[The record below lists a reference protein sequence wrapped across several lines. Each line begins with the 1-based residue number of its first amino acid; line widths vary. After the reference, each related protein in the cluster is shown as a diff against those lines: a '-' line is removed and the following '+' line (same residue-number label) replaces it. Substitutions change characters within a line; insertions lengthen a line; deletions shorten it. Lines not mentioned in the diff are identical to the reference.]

1 MKKRLALIL
10 ALILGNAFSGM
21 CETGLNI
28 VPVPN
33 KIIEGEGTFMVE
45 RGLSIVTS
53 DIKDFSAIYLQDK
66 LNSALDFPVSI
77 TSGYNNGGKHIVFVE
92 DKSIPS
98 EGYRLCVTEENI
110 TIASSDN
117 GGKYYGVQ
125 TLLQLFPAEIYSG
138 VRLRIKEY
146 PIGAVTIEDAPRFS
160 YRGFMLDVSRT
171 FFDLDYLRNY
181 IDWMSAHKLNR
192 LHLHLTDDN
201 GWRIEIKKYPEL
213 TNKGA
218 WRGKDELIPPTYLSG
233 NERYGGYYT
242 QKEMKELIS
251 YAQQRNIMIIPE
263 FDLPGHCLS
272 STKVFG
278 NVTCGTSTDTPSAC
292 GEFDNV
298 WCVGKESN
306 YKILENILK
315 ELASIFPSPYL
326 NIGGDEVIFDYWRQ
340 CPDCQA
346 VMKREGLKDVEE
358 LHGYFVRR
366 MEKIINKLGKVMM
379 GWDDIQDFGGLNPTS
394 TVVAWRSQSKGVE
407 SIKKGQPTVMQ
418 AAQYLYVDMQYTPA
432 ERGHSW
438 AAIIPLDRIYSYDPL
453 QDMELTPEEE
463 KLVLGVQA
471 GLWTELMQFPP
482 RFSEYQVFP
491 RLCALAEIGWS
502 AKGDKNYE
510 DFHSRLVNKHY
521 DRLHSM
527 GIAFRVEPPVVKYEE
542 SELKVTLPYP
552 SAVVRYTTDGTEPTA
567 TSKVYSGTII
577 TNTPEDFRFSTFF
590 DRDLHSI
597 AVAAENV
604 EPHHYI
610 TPKVRVETD
619 IQMWEKSNI
628 EDLTTYNFNKRVRTK
643 ERLKA
648 GQTLTYI
655 FEEPVKCKTIHIPT
669 GYTNIPF
676 YGVSNGYVEYSYDGV
691 NFIKGEEFY
700 RYHAYIKDIKA
711 PVKAVRI
718 VITDPNDG
726 YSCNFQNLKIE

>member
-1 MKKRLALIL
+1 MKKGLVLLVLIF
-10 ALILGNAFSGM
+10 GNIISGM
-21 CETGLNI
+21 AETKLNI
-28 VPVPN
+28 VPTPN
-33 KIIEGEGTFMVE
+33 KIVMGEGTFMVK
-45 RGLSIVTS
+45 RGLSISTEDVR
-53 DIKDFSAIYLQDK
+53 DFSALYLQEK
-66 LNSALDFPVSI
+66 LNGALDFPVQI
-77 TSGYNNGGKHIVFVE
+77 TTAKGGKNTIIFIT
-92 DKSIPS
+92 DSTIPA
-98 EGYRLCVTEENI
+98 EGYKLTVTPENV
-110 TIASSDN
+110 TIASSDM

-125 TLLQLFPAEIYSG
+125 TLLQLFPAGIYSG
-138 VRLRIKEY
+138 ASLRLKEY
-146 PIGAVTIEDAPRFS
+146 PLETVTIEDAPRFS

-171 FFDLDYLRNY
+171 FFDLDYLRSY

-213 TNKGA
+213 TTKGA

-233 NERYGGYYT
+233 DERYGGYYT
-242 QKEMKELIS
+242 QKEMKELIK
-251 YAQQRNIMIIPE
+251 YAQERNIMIIPE
-263 FDLPGHCLS
+263 FDLPGHSLS

-306 YKILENILK
+306 YKILENIIK
-315 ELASIFPSPYL
+315 ELASVFPCPYV

-346 VMKREGLKDVEE
+346 VMEREGFKDVEE

-366 MEKIINKLGKVMM
+366 MEKIINKYGKVMM

-407 SIKKGQPTVMQ
+407 SIKKGQPTIMQ

-491 RLCALAEIGWS
+491 RLCAVAETGWS
-502 AKGDKNYE
+502 AKEDKNYE

-521 DRLHSM
+521 DRLYSM
-527 GIAFRVEPPVVKYEE
+527 GIAFRVEPPKVVYED

-552 SAVVRYTTDGTEPTA
+552 SAVVRYTTDGTEPTSV
-567 TSKVYSGTII
+567 SKVYSGKII

-590 DRDLHSI
+590 SRDLHSI

-604 EPHHYI
+604 TLHHYI
-610 TPKVRVETD
+610 TPKVKVETD
-619 IQMWEKSNI
+619 IPIWEKSKL
-628 EDLTTYNFNKRVRTK
+628 EDLTTYNFNKRVRSK
-643 ERLKA
+643 ERLQA

-655 FEEPVKCKTIHIPT
+655 FDEPIECNTIHIPT

-691 NFIKGEEFY
+691 NFIEGEEFY
-700 RYHAYIKDIKA
+700 RYHAYIRNPEKG
-711 PVKAVRI
+711 VKAVRI
-718 VITDPNDG
+718 VITGPNDG

>member
-1 MKKRLALIL
+1 MKKGLVLLVLIF
-10 ALILGNAFSGM
+10 GNIISGM
-21 CETGLNI
+21 AETKLNI
-28 VPVPN
+28 VPTPN
-33 KIIEGEGTFMVE
+33 KIVMGEGTFMVK
-45 RGLSIVTS
+45 RGLSISTEDVR
-53 DIKDFSAIYLQDK
+53 DFSALYLQEK
-66 LNSALDFPVSI
+66 LNGALDFPVQI
-77 TSGYNNGGKHIVFVE
+77 TTAKGGKNTIIFIT
-92 DKSIPS
+92 DSTIPA
-98 EGYRLCVTEENI
+98 EGYKLTVTPENV
-110 TIASSDN
+110 TIASSDM

-125 TLLQLFPAEIYSG
+125 TLLQLFPAGIYSG
-138 VRLRIKEY
+138 ASLRLKEY
-146 PIGAVTIEDAPRFS
+146 PLETVTIEDAPRFS

-171 FFDLDYLRNY
+171 FFDLDYLRSY

-213 TNKGA
+213 TTKGA

-233 NERYGGYYT
+233 DERYGGYYT
-242 QKEMKELIS
+242 QKEMKELIK
-251 YAQQRNIMIIPE
+251 YAQERNIMIIPE
-263 FDLPGHCLS
+263 FDLPGHSLS

-306 YKILENILK
+306 YKILENIIK
-315 ELASIFPSPYL
+315 ELASVFPCPYV

-346 VMKREGLKDVEE
+346 VMEREGFKDVEE

-366 MEKIINKLGKVMM
+366 MEKIINKYGKVMM

-407 SIKKGQPTVMQ
+407 SIKKGQPTIMQ

-491 RLCALAEIGWS
+491 RLCAVAETGWS
-502 AKGDKNYE
+502 AKEDKNYE

-521 DRLHSM
+521 DRLYSM
-527 GIAFRVEPPVVKYEE
+527 GIAFRVEPPKVVYED

-552 SAVVRYTTDGTEPTA
+552 SAVVRYTTDGTEPTSV
-567 TSKVYSGTII
+567 SKVYSGKII

-590 DRDLHSI
+590 SRDLHSI

-604 EPHHYI
+604 TLHHYI
-610 TPKVRVETD
+610 TPKVKVETD
-619 IQMWEKSNI
+619 IPIWEKSKL
-628 EDLTTYNFNKRVRTK
+628 EDLTTYNFNKRVRSK
-643 ERLKA
+643 ERLQA

-655 FEEPVKCKTIHIPT
+655 FDEPIECNTIHIPT

-700 RYHAYIKDIKA
+700 RYHAYIRNPEKG
-711 PVKAVRI
+711 VKAVRI
-718 VITDPNDG
+718 VITGPNDG

>member
-1 MKKRLALIL
+1 MRKALIIAVL
-10 ALILGNAFSGM
+10 LLGNTISGM
-21 CETGLNI
+21 CESKFNI
-28 VPVPN
+28 VPTPN
-33 KIIEGEGTFMVE
+33 KITIGEGIFTVKQ
-45 RGLSIVTS
+45 GLKIVTS
-53 DIKDFSAIYLQDK
+53 DPKDFTANYLQEK
-66 LNSALDFPVSI
+66 LDAVMDFPVTVVNGTVNDKYIKFVTDTNIPAEGYKLDVAEEGITI
-77 TSGYNNGGKHIVFVE
+77 TS
-92 DKSIPS
+92 
-98 EGYRLCVTEENI
+98 
-110 TIASSDN
+110 SDLA
-117 GGKYYGVQ
+117 GKYYGVQ

-138 VRLRIKEY
+138 ASLRLKEY
-146 PIGAVTIEDAPRFS
+146 PIEAVTIEDAPRFP

-171 FFDLDYLRNY
+171 FYDIEYLRSY

-213 TNKGA
+213 TSKGA
-218 WRGKDELIPPTYLSG
+218 WRGNDELIPPTYLSG

-242 QKEMKELIS
+242 QKEMKELIK
-251 YAQQRNIMIIPE
+251 YAQDRNIMIIPE
-263 FDLPGHCLS
+263 FDLPGHALT

-278 NVTCGTSTDTPSAC
+278 NVTCGTTTDAPSAC

-315 ELASIFPSPYL
+315 ELATLFPSPYL
-326 NIGGDEVIFDYWRQ
+326 NIGGDEVIFDYWAQ
-340 CPDCQA
+340 CPECQA
-346 VMKREGLKDVEE
+346 LMKKEGYENVEE
-358 LHGYFVRR
+358 LHGHFVRR
-366 MEKIINKLGKVMM
+366 MEKIINKYGKVMM

-407 SIKKGQPTVMQ
+407 SVKKGQPTVMQ

-432 ERGHSW
+432 ERGHNW
-438 AAIIPLDRIYSYDPL
+438 AAVIPVDRIYNYDPL

-463 KLVLGVQA
+463 KLVIGIQA

-491 RLCALAEIGWS
+491 RLCAVAETGWS
-502 AKGDKNYE
+502 AKEDKDYD
-510 DFHSRLVNKHY
+510 DFNSRLINKHY
-521 DRLHSM
+521 DRLYSM
-527 GIAFRVEPPVVKYEE
+527 GIAFRVEPPVVKYED

-590 DRDLHSI
+590 NRDLKSI

-604 EPHHYI
+604 ELHHYI

-619 IQMWEKSNI
+619 IPLWEKSNI
-628 EDLTTYNFNKRVRTK
+628 NDITTYNFNSRIRTK
-643 ERLKA
+643 ERLVA

-655 FEEPVKCKTIHIPT
+655 FEEPVECNTIHVPT
-669 GYTNIPF
+669 GYANIPF

-700 RYHAYIKDIKA
+700 RYHAYIRNPEA

-718 VITDPNDG
+718 VITGPNDG

>member
-1 MKKRLALIL
+1 MKKGLVLLVLIF
-10 ALILGNAFSGM
+10 GNIISGM
-21 CETGLNI
+21 AETKLNI
-28 VPVPN
+28 VPTPN
-33 KIIEGEGTFMVE
+33 KIVMGEGTFMVK
-45 RGLSIVTS
+45 RGLSISTDDVR
-53 DIKDFSAIYLQDK
+53 DFSALYLQEK
-66 LNSALDFPVSI
+66 LNGALDFPVHI
-77 TSGYNNGGKHIVFVE
+77 TTAKGGKNTIIFIT
-92 DKSIPS
+92 DSTIPA
-98 EGYRLCVTEENI
+98 EGYKLTVTPENV
-110 TIASSDN
+110 TIASSDM

-125 TLLQLFPAEIYSG
+125 TLLQLFPAGIYSG
-138 VRLRIKEY
+138 ASLRLKEY
-146 PIGAVTIEDAPRFS
+146 PLEAVTIEDAPRFS

-171 FFDLDYLRNY
+171 FFDLDYLRSY

-213 TNKGA
+213 TTKGA

-233 NERYGGYYT
+233 DERYGGYYT
-242 QKEMKELIS
+242 QKEMKELIK
-251 YAQQRNIMIIPE
+251 YAQERNIMIIPE
-263 FDLPGHCLS
+263 FDLPGHALS

-278 NVTCGTSTDTPSAC
+278 NVTCGTTTDAPSAC

-306 YKILENILK
+306 YKILENIIK
-315 ELASIFPSPYL
+315 ELASVFPCPYV

-346 VMKREGLKDVEE
+346 VMEREGFKDVEE

-366 MEKIINKLGKVMM
+366 MEKIINKYGKVMM

-407 SIKKGQPTVMQ
+407 SIKKGQPTIMQ
-418 AAQYLYVDMQYTPA
+418 TAQYLYVDMQYTPA

-491 RLCALAEIGWS
+491 RLCAVAETGWS
-502 AKGDKNYE
+502 AKEDKNYE

-521 DRLHSM
+521 DRLYSM
-527 GIAFRVEPPVVKYEE
+527 GIAFRVEPPKVVYED

-552 SAVVRYTTDGTEPTA
+552 SAVVRYTTDGTEPTSA
-567 TSKVYSGTII
+567 SKVYSGKII

-590 DRDLHSI
+590 SRDHHSI

-604 EPHHYI
+604 TLHHYI
-610 TPKVRVETD
+610 TPKVKVETD
-619 IQMWEKSNI
+619 IPIWEKSKL
-628 EDLTTYNFNKRVRTK
+628 EDLTTYNFDKRVRTK
-643 ERLKA
+643 ERLQA

-655 FEEPVKCKTIHIPT
+655 FDEPVECNTIHIPT

-700 RYHAYIKDIKA
+700 RYHAYIRNPEKG
-711 PVKAVRI
+711 VKAVRI
-718 VITDPNDG
+718 VITGPNDG

>member
-1 MKKRLALIL
+1 MKKGLVLLVLIF
-10 ALILGNAFSGM
+10 GNIISGM
-21 CETGLNI
+21 AETKLNI
-28 VPVPN
+28 VPTPN
-33 KIIEGEGTFMVE
+33 KIVMGEGTFMVK
-45 RGLSIVTS
+45 RGLSISTDDV
-53 DIKDFSAIYLQDK
+53 KDFSALYLQEK
-66 LNSALDFPVSI
+66 LNGALDFPVQI
-77 TSGYNNGGKHIVFVE
+77 TTAKGGKNTIIFIT
-92 DKSIPS
+92 DSTIPA
-98 EGYRLCVTEENI
+98 EGYKLTVTPENV
-110 TIASSDN
+110 TIASSDM

-125 TLLQLFPAEIYSG
+125 TLLQLFPAGIYSG
-138 VRLRIKEY
+138 ASLRLKEY
-146 PIGAVTIEDAPRFS
+146 PLEAVTIEDAPRFS

-171 FFDLDYLRNY
+171 FFDLDYLRSY

-213 TNKGA
+213 TTKGA

-233 NERYGGYYT
+233 DERYGGYYT
-242 QKEMKELIS
+242 QKEMKELIK
-251 YAQQRNIMIIPE
+251 YAQERNIMIIPE
-263 FDLPGHCLS
+263 FDLPGHSLS

-278 NVTCGTSTDTPSAC
+278 NVTCGTNTDTPSAC

-306 YKILENILK
+306 YKILENIIK
-315 ELASIFPSPYL
+315 ELASVFPCPYV
-326 NIGGDEVIFDYWRQ
+326 NIGGDEVVFDYWNQ

-346 VMKREGLKDVEE
+346 VMEREGFKDVKE

-366 MEKIINKLGKVMM
+366 MEKIINKYGKVMM

-407 SIKKGQPTVMQ
+407 SIKKGQPTIMQ

-491 RLCALAEIGWS
+491 RLCAVAEIGWS
-502 AKGDKNYE
+502 AKEDKNYE

-521 DRLHSM
+521 DRLYSM
-527 GIAFRVEPPVVKYEE
+527 GIAFRVEPPKVVYED

-552 SAVVRYTTDGTEPTA
+552 SAVVRYTTDGTEPTSA
-567 TSKVYSGTII
+567 SKVYSGKII

-590 DRDLHSI
+590 SRDLHSI

-604 EPHHYI
+604 TLHHYI
-610 TPKVRVETD
+610 TPKVKVETD
-619 IQMWEKSNI
+619 IPIWEKSKL

-643 ERLKA
+643 ERLQA

-655 FEEPVKCKTIHIPT
+655 FDEPVECTTIHIPT

-700 RYHAYIKDIKA
+700 RYHAYIRNPEKG
-711 PVKAVRI
+711 VKAVRI
-718 VITDPNDG
+718 VITGPNDG

>member
-1 MKKRLALIL
+1 MKKGLVLLVLIF
-10 ALILGNAFSGM
+10 GNIISGM
-21 CETGLNI
+21 AETKLNI
-28 VPVPN
+28 VPTPN
-33 KIIEGEGTFMVE
+33 KIVMGEGTFMVK
-45 RGLSIVTS
+45 RGLSISTDDVR
-53 DIKDFSAIYLQDK
+53 DFSALYLQEK
-66 LNSALDFPVSI
+66 LNGALDFPVQI
-77 TSGYNNGGKHIVFVE
+77 TTAKGGKNTIIFIT
-92 DKSIPS
+92 DSTIPA
-98 EGYRLCVTEENI
+98 EGYKLTVTPENV
-110 TIASSDN
+110 TIASSDM

-125 TLLQLFPAEIYSG
+125 TLLQLFPAGIYSG
-138 VRLRIKEY
+138 ASLRLKEY
-146 PIGAVTIEDAPRFS
+146 PLEAVTIEDAPRFS

-171 FFDLDYLRNY
+171 FFDLDYLRSY

-213 TNKGA
+213 TTKGA

-233 NERYGGYYT
+233 DERYGGYYT
-242 QKEMKELIS
+242 QKEMKELIK
-251 YAQQRNIMIIPE
+251 YAQERNIMIIPE
-263 FDLPGHCLS
+263 FDLPGHSLS

-278 NVTCGTSTDTPSAC
+278 NVTCGTTTDAPSAC

-306 YKILENILK
+306 FKILENILK

-346 VMKREGLKDVEE
+346 VMEREGFKDVEE

-407 SIKKGQPTVMQ
+407 SIKKGQPTIMQ

-491 RLCALAEIGWS
+491 RLCAVAETGWS
-502 AKGDKNYE
+502 AKEDKNYE

-521 DRLHSM
+521 DRLYSM
-527 GIAFRVEPPVVKYEE
+527 GIAFRVEPPKVVYED

-552 SAVVRYTTDGTEPTA
+552 SAVVRYTTDGTEPTSA
-567 TSKVYSGTII
+567 SKVYSGKII

-590 DRDLHSI
+590 SRDLHSI

-604 EPHHYI
+604 TLHHYI
-610 TPKVRVETD
+610 TPKVKVETD
-619 IQMWEKSNI
+619 IPIWEKSKL

-643 ERLKA
+643 ERLQA

-655 FEEPVKCKTIHIPT
+655 FDEPVECNTIHIPT

-700 RYHAYIKDIKA
+700 RYHAYIRNPEKG
-711 PVKAVRI
+711 VKAVRI
-718 VITDPNDG
+718 VITGPNDG

>member
-1 MKKRLALIL
+1 MKKGLVLLVLIF
-10 ALILGNAFSGM
+10 GNIISGM
-21 CETGLNI
+21 AETKLNI
-28 VPVPN
+28 VPTPN
-33 KIIEGEGTFMVE
+33 KIVMGEGTFMVK
-45 RGLSIVTS
+45 RGLSISTDDVR
-53 DIKDFSAIYLQDK
+53 DFSALYLQEK
-66 LNSALDFPVSI
+66 LNGALDFPVQI
-77 TSGYNNGGKHIVFVE
+77 TTAKGGKNTIIFIT
-92 DKSIPS
+92 DSTIPA
-98 EGYRLCVTEENI
+98 EGYKLTVTPENV
-110 TIASSDN
+110 TIASSDM

-125 TLLQLFPAEIYSG
+125 TLLQLFPAGIHSG
-138 VRLRIKEY
+138 ASLRLKEY
-146 PIGAVTIEDAPRFS
+146 PLEAVTIEDAPRFS

-171 FFDLDYLRNY
+171 FFDLDYLRSY

-213 TNKGA
+213 TTKGA

-233 NERYGGYYT
+233 DERYGGYYT
-242 QKEMKELIS
+242 QKEMKELIK
-251 YAQQRNIMIIPE
+251 YAQERNIMIIPE
-263 FDLPGHCLS
+263 FDLPGHSLS

-298 WCVGKESN
+298 WCIGKESN
-306 YKILENILK
+306 YKILENIIK
-315 ELASIFPSPYL
+315 ELASVFPCPYV
-326 NIGGDEVIFDYWRQ
+326 NIGGDEVVFDYWNQ

-346 VMKREGLKDVEE
+346 VMEREGFKDVEE

-366 MEKIINKLGKVMM
+366 MEKIINKYGKVMM

-407 SIKKGQPTVMQ
+407 SIKKGQPTIMQ

-491 RLCALAEIGWS
+491 RLCAVAETGWS
-502 AKGDKNYE
+502 AKEDKNYE

-521 DRLHSM
+521 DRLYSM
-527 GIAFRVEPPVVKYEE
+527 GIAFRVEPPKVVYED

-552 SAVVRYTTDGTEPTA
+552 SAVVRYTTDGTEPTS
-567 TSKVYSGTII
+567 TSKVYSGKII

-590 DRDLHSI
+590 SRDLHSI

-604 EPHHYI
+604 TLHHYI
-610 TPKVRVETD
+610 TPKVKVETD
-619 IQMWEKSNI
+619 IPIWEKSKL

-643 ERLKA
+643 ERLQA

-655 FEEPVKCKTIHIPT
+655 FDEPVECNTIHIPT

-700 RYHAYIKDIKA
+700 RYHAYIRNPEKG
-711 PVKAVRI
+711 VKAVRI
-718 VITDPNDG
+718 VITGPNDG